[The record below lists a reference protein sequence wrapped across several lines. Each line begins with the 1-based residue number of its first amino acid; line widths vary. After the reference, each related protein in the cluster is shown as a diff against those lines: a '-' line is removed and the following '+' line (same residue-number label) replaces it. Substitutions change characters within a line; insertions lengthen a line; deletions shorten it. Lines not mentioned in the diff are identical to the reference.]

1 MSIASGLVMTCL
13 LWGQAPQPAQPPWPY
28 RPVPQTIYQTQL
40 NNLLPTELSGEQL
53 QSLRSAIDDL
63 QAAGLKELAQSL
75 QQQLLSR
82 TENLEKSLK
91 SKQEQIARLQKE
103 AQAIEDLLRPQ
114 ITLQIQLQFWE
125 IDREALAHQD
135 SEPCRTLNRYLIQNT
150 QPVLAIP
157 LNSQKLSSTEL
168 QELVVHAAAL
178 KTATKVST
186 PKLITLNGQE
196 AKVMFGGAIPLL
208 SLPQPIS
215 EPLRLNLERLGTSIT
230 VVPKFRDAKDITC
243 TWHVQH
249 SSLNPGSDIT
259 QAAYSIPG
267 TNSRQMTLTTHNHP
281 GEFFVVGSPLPTSD
295 SKSMIVF
302 ANIDVPTQPSER
314 PGQQFAPQGG
324 PAPQ

>member
-13 LWGQAPQPAQPPWPY
+13 LWGQAPLPAQSPWPY
-28 RPVPQTIYQTQL
+28 RAVPQTIYQTL
-40 NNLLPTELSGEQL
+40 PSNNLLPAELSAAQL

-75 QQQLLSR
+75 QQQLVSR

-103 AQAIEDLLRPQ
+103 AQAIEDILRPQ
-114 ITLQIQLQFWE
+114 ISLQIQLQIWE

-135 SEPCRTLNRYLIQNT
+135 SEPCRALSRYLIQNT
-150 QPVLAIP
+150 RLVLATP
-157 LNSQKLSSTEL
+157 QNPQELSSTEL

-230 VVPKFRDAKDITC
+230 VVPKFRDAQGITC

-249 SSLNPGSDIT
+249 SSLNPSNDIT
-259 QAAYSIPG
+259 QAGYIPG
-267 TNSRQMTLTTHNHP
+267 TDSRQMTLTTHNHP
-281 GEFFVVGSPLPTSD
+281 GEFFVVGSPLPTSE
-295 SKSMIVF
+295 SKSTIVF
-302 ANIDVPTQPSER
+302 AKIEVPAQPSER
-314 PGQQFAPQGG
+314 PWQQLVPQAGHT
-324 PAPQ
+324 PQ